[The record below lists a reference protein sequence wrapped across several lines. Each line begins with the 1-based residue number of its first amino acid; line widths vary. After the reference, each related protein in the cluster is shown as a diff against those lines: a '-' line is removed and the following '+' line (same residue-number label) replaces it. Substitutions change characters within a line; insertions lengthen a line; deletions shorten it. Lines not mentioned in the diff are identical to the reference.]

1 MTLCTDDSKTSCCLY
16 LRREFDIGTTTS
28 HVGSDGD
35 STLTIGALS
44 CESNDVCL
52 LLVQLGIKHLVG
64 DTFSLA
70 GLRVHIHVEHTTQ
83 EL

>member
-1 MTLCTDDSKTSCCLY
+1 MTLCTDNGKTSCCLY

-35 STLTIGALS
+35 STLTISALT

-52 LLVQLGIKHLVG
+52 LLVQLGIQHLVG
-64 DTFSLA
+64 DTFSLTC
-70 GLRVHIHVEHTTQ
+70 LWINIHIEHTTQ
-83 EL
+83 KL